1 MHVAVFEED
10 RRFYA
15 RSWDSY
21 DNIHNFRTTGPAYGA
36 QQQQYG
42 TYHDDISPEE
52 MQASEN
58 CTVLNDL
65 LDMCTLTL
73 QQGRAQGATS
83 DTKHTAAT
91 TSTNRV
97 HHTKHTSAHKS
108 HTHGAA
114 TPATPHA
121 TYTSASRADTDQH
134 DLFFI
139 LLVEVI
145 YSTLVAQLRTLVQ
158 QIVTNH
164 QHLPANCRSNYT
176 EYLAARQLVGNVSGT
191 GLSRLSWGSTIYEE
205 EDGIDNMDLQSAD
218 SSESEEVKSED
229 VVRTH
234 GTIYTTVGHSDSS
247 TSSAVDKSRQNTAS
261 SSAVTSSS
269 GIGNFLLSQ
278 MPWPLS
284 PAPTPP
290 RERQSQTSHD
300 NSYIDSDFQGGT
312 SGIASR
318 EKQDTAMYGQGYK
331 QDFRSGTYRS
341 TSSSSGRADY
351 TFPIST
357 SSSSHNGNSSSSST
371 GSDLRYSTS
380 SSNHG
385 TAGATGDPTHSI
397 VLPIHTDTGVQSL
410 NALQTPP
417 VDQYGR
423 RVHTLGST
431 LPHATHTAKIN
442 HSTSSNT
449 LGISTPAPSTPVS
462 RSSRPISIGS
472 SSTTSNISTT
482 SIISSASKYT
492 GRYGPRRTP
501 GRAVYNVV
509 TPARGTATP
518 SATRSAAKSAKD
530 SGSEAESP
538 RVSSNNLA
546 APIFSSVLR
555 TGTATVSKKNANTRN
570 SSARRKKK
578 ASKNSVRHRQKL
590 IIKYITSVK
599 VFKMLRFFVA
609 HLIFSRL
616 TWHVVSMFFKH
627 KVEWYVTSHTRLP
640 SSYHCT
646 YLSVRFPYNF
656 ISAWW
661 TGLV

>member
-21 DNIHNFRTTGPAYGA
+21 DNIHNFRSTGPAYGA
-36 QQQQYG
+36 QQQYS
-42 TYHDDISPEE
+42 TYHDDVSPEE

-83 DTKHTAAT
+83 DTKHTT

-97 HHTKHTSAHKS
+97 HHTKHTSAHRS

-121 TYTSASRADTDQH
+121 TYTSATKADTDQH

-164 QHLPANCRSNYT
+164 QHLPANCRNNYT

-229 VVRTH
+229 VIRTH
-234 GTIYTTVGHSDSS
+234 GTKYTTAGHSDNS
-247 TSSAVDKSRQNTAS
+247 TTSAVDQSRQNAS
-261 SSAVTSSS
+261 SNSAVTSSS

-278 MPWPLS
+278 VPWPLS
-284 PAPTPP
+284 PAPTPAP
-290 RERQSQTSHD
+290 ERQSQTSHD
-300 NSYIDSDFQGGT
+300 NIYIDSEVQGGT
-312 SGIASR
+312 SGIAGR
-318 EKQDTAMYGQGYK
+318 EKLDTAMYGQDSTRNGK
-331 QDFRSGTYRS
+331 GTYRS
-341 TSSSSGRADY
+341 SGSGRARADY
-351 TFPIST
+351 TFPISST
-357 SSSSHNGNSSSSST
+357 SSSHNGSSSSST

-380 SSNHG
+380 SSNHDLSHNYDRV
-385 TAGATGDPTHSI
+385 DPTGIASSSSNSI
-397 VLPIHTDTGVQSL
+397 VLPTDASVQSL
-410 NALQTPP
+410 SALQTPP

-431 LPHATHTAKIN
+431 LPHTIHTAKTN

-509 TPARGTATP
+509 TPARGAATP
-518 SATRSAAKSAKD
+518 SAVRSAAKSAKD
-530 SGSEAESP
+530 SVSEAESP
-538 RVSSNNLA
+538 RVCSSTLA
-546 APIFSSVLR
+546 APIFSSVLP
-555 TGTATVSKKNANTRN
+555 TSTTSVNKKVTNKS

-599 VFKMLRFFVA
+599 VVNMLHFFV
-609 HLIFSRL
+609 
-616 TWHVVSMFFKH
+616 M
-627 KVEWYVTSHTRLP
+627 
-640 SSYHCT
+640 
-646 YLSVRFPYNF
+646 YLLY
-656 ISAWW
+656 I
-661 TGLV
+661 T